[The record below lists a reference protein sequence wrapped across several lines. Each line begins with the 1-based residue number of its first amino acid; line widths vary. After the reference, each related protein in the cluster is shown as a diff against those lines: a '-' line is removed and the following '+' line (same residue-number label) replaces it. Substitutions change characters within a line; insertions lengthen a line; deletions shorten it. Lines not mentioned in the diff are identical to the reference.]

1 LRPYLNTFPI
11 ANGPE
16 LGAGLAQ
23 FSASF
28 SNPSS
33 LNATS
38 LRIDHVVSSTINLFG
53 RYNYSP
59 STVEQRGP
67 VFSSGRVLSTT
78 SVLSSSV
85 HTATFGMS
93 ELIGHA
99 MSHESRVNYSSQSV
113 DNNYVADQFGGA
125 VPLPN
130 SLFYPSGFSTSNSNF
145 IIVVGGAGEFVQGQ
159 AG

>member
-1 LRPYLNTFPI
+1 
-11 ANGPE
+11 
-16 LGAGLAQ
+16 
-23 FSASF
+23 
-28 SNPSS
+28 
-33 LNATS
+33 
-38 LRIDHVVSSTINLFG
+38 HVVSSTINLFG

-159 AG
+159 AGTDKQHQVNVVDTLSVITGRHQLKFGVDYRWLGPV